1 MTNEVM
7 VLLEALDEYYKSSQ
21 DMRKKNSN
29 SSKFLYTKRNT
40 SGIYIY
46 CTKLRSCV
54 RLNQTRN
61 NQYRNNQSVGEN

>member
-21 DMRKKNSN
+21 DMRKKDSN

-46 CTKLRSCV
+46 CTK
-54 RLNQTRN
+54 
-61 NQYRNNQSVGEN
+61 